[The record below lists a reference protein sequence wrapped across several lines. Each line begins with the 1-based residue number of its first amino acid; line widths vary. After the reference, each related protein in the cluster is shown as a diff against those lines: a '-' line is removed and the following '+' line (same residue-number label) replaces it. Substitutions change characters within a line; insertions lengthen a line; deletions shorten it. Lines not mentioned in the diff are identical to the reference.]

1 MFQACTKKITVYR
14 INLLQC
20 KKTGSWYSSKWIRI
34 HIQIS
39 QKKLKKFEEEKSQV
53 PLKASSWADLK
64 SAADEPPR
72 KSRKQKLDKWQWK
85 LKTSENPEQT
95 GIYKSS
101 IFSRK
106 KVKQFLYYRRKYGES
121 LEFKFRSYATGPCLD
136 DTLLAI
142 QKRVP
147 RRHLDAL
154 ITWGWIDFVLILEV

>member
-1 MFQACTKKITVYR
+1 MFQVCTEKITVYR
-14 INLLQC
+14 INLL
-20 KKTGSWYSSKWIRI
+20 KVRETGSWYSSKWKR
-34 HIQIS
+34 HIQFS
-39 QKKLKKFEEEKSQV
+39 RKKLNKFEEEEEVTSSVQS
-53 PLKASSWADLK
+53 LKLADLK

-106 KVKQFLYYRRKYGES
+106 KVKQFLYYRGKYGES
-121 LEFKFRSYATGPCLD
+121 FEFKFRRYATGPCLD

-142 QKRVP
+142 QKRVSW
-147 RRHLDAL
+147 RRLHVL
-154 ITWGWIDFVLILEV
+154 ITWGWIDFVPMLEV